1 MPSTF
6 KARFMAAPAQAD
18 AFAAL
23 VCEVIDPPPAVS
35 VAESGAARLV
45 ELYFTERPDP
55 ALLQA
60 LFRDAAGGEGSLDLQ
75 VSELPEENW
84 VTLVQRG
91 LHPVR
96 AGGFFIHGSHDRA
109 QACGRF
115 AIEIDAGQAFGTA
128 HHGTTR
134 GCLLAIGALAR
145 RQRWRRV
152 LDVGTGT
159 GVLAIAAAKAAP
171 CRVLAS
177 DIDPVAVQV
186 AAGNIRKNGVRGQ
199 VRPLLAASAAHAW
212 IKAGA
217 PYDLITANILA
228 NPLVRLAP
236 RLASLAASGAHIV
249 LSGLLDP
256 HTREVLACYRRLGLA
271 LEARVSLEGWTT
283 LILVRRSEKAAGAK
297 RGSLLSE
304 PAGRNNAA

>member
-1 MPSTF
+1 LRS
-6 KARFMAAPAQAD
+6 
-18 AFAAL
+18 
-23 VCEVIDPPPAVS
+23 
-35 VAESGAARLV
+35 
-45 ELYFTERPDP
+45 
-55 ALLQA
+55 
-60 LFRDAAGGEGSLDLQ
+60 
-75 VSELPEENW
+75 
-84 VTLVQRG
+84 
-91 LHPVR
+91 
-96 AGGFFIHGSHDRA
+96 
-109 QACGRF
+109 
-115 AIEIDAGQAFGTA
+115 
-128 HHGTTR
+128 
-134 GCLLAIGALAR
+134 ALAR

-199 VRPLLAASAAHAW
+199 VRPLLAAGAAHAS

-256 HTREVLACYRRLGLA
+256 QAREVLACYRRLGLA

-304 PAGRNNAA
+304 PAVRNNAA